1 VSLSSLCSSTR
12 CQKYLHLTLSL
23 YALLPYSC
31 TKDPTWPKRLPGL
44 SNAILISDGLFD
56 WFEKW
61 HGTHVNERGADYEEF
76 KDQLAK
82 HLLDILYETVPQVK
96 GKVDYWTLGTPLTEV
111 SYLASYHAASYGTKC
126 DTNIFNRLN
135 DKWTT
140 TPHTTIPGL
149 FMAGSDAFL
158 PAVCG
163 AMYGG
168 ILGAASILGYG
179 GSLRMAF
186 AFLSEFAHN
195 LQQANPK
202 LGRVT
207 AYLMAIKNFITEPVA
222 N

>member
-1 VSLSSLCSSTR
+1 M
-12 CQKYLHLTLSL
+12 
-23 YALLPYSC
+23 
-31 TKDPTWPKRLPGL
+31 

-61 HGTHVNERGADYEEF
+61 QNTHSHERGAEYEAF

-96 GKVDYWTLGTPLTEV
+96 GKVEHWELGTPLTEV

-126 DTNIFNRLN
+126 DTNIFDRLN
-135 DKWTT
+135 DRWTT
-140 TPHTTIPGL
+140 NPHTKIPGL
-149 FMAGSDAFL
+149 TMAGSDAFL

-168 ILGAASILGYG
+168 ILGASSILGYG
-179 GSLRMAF
+179 GTMRF
-186 AFLSEFAHN
+186 VYAFLSEFADN
-195 LQQANPK
+195 LQEQNPK
-202 LGRVT
+202 MSRVT
-207 AYLMAIKNFITEPVA
+207 AYFMAVKKFISEPVA